1 MVSAGRPWNWLER
14 FDGGLAA
21 AADVAA
27 TLCVNLVRGSFRCQ
41 PGFAAAEGE

>member
-1 MVSAGRPWNWLER
+1 MGQTP
-14 FDGGLAA
+14 DGGTSGPLDAGTSGPFDAA
-21 AADVAA
+21 S